1 MDNSSSN
8 KGENVKNSFS
18 ASHQQSQLQS
28 KADGHQI
35 NLGGNIE
42 IHEPEVVFCD
52 MKYDMKEFAFE

>member
-8 KGENVKNSFS
+8 KGDVKNSFS

-52 MKYDMKEFAFE
+52 MKYEMKLFAFE

>member
-1 MDNSSSN
+1 MENSSSN
-8 KGENVKNSFS
+8 KDNVKNSFS

-52 MKYDMKEFAFE
+52 MKYEMK